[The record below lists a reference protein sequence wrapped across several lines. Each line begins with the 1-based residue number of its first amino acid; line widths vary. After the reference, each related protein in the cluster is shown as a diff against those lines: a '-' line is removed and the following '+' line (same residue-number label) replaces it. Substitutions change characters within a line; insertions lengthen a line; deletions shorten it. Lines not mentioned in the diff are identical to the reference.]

1 MIYYLLSGSELVEN
15 CESYLPWV
23 NGIEEHFI
31 VKFSKEQSIEKLEL
45 IFIDM
50 YKAKHEFSNSEYI
63 QCEHIIKS
71 NNPMT
76 VVMSLNESTWEC
88 NNLMIL

>member
-1 MIYYLLSGSELVEN
+1 MLKIAKVIYLGLME
-15 CESYLPWV
+15 
-23 NGIEEHFI
+23 IEEHFI

-76 VVMSLNESTWEC
+76 VVMSLNEST
-88 NNLMIL
+88 